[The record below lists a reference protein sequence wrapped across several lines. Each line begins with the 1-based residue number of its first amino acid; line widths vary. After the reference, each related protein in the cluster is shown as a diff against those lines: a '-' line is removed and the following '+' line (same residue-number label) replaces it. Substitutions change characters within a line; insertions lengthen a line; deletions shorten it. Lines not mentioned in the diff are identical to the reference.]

1 MENDQITSQ
10 RRKTA
15 LCSGKKL
22 LTHEKVLF
30 LCQQFA
36 TIIYLNYKKKS
47 RNWWFW
53 LISESVTFHLPCMAF
68 QIPTRTSYTPPVL
81 VGSWKNSPQP
91 ASHLAVVSTWWCHES
106 LAWSKDGDLRAAQS
120 PIMENNSTPHT
131 HALLIWWILS
141 SQIGH
146 KFWTWSRKCQEKG
159 EKQRDKFVQGDGG
172 NNDEHVIKERW
183 IEREKY

>member
-1 MENDQITSQ
+1 MENDKITSQ
-10 RRKTA
+10 RRKTV
-15 LCSGKKL
+15 LCSGKSSWHMRRLFFVSTICNNHLFKL
-22 LTHEKVLF
+22 QKRS
-30 LCQQFA
+30 
-36 TIIYLNYKKKS
+36 K
-47 RNWWFW
+47 NWWFW
-53 LISESVTFHLPCMAF
+53 LILESVTFHLPCLAF
-68 QIPTRTSYTPPVL
+68 QIQTRTSYTPPVL